1 MSMLIERLLLRST
14 YLIDMK
20 LILSLSKGVLRQNI
34 LFINW
39 GVW

>member
-20 LILSLSKGVLRQNI
+20 LILSLSKGVLRKNI